1 MHKRPAVFFGNK
13 VFDFLVILIKPV
25 LVPFR
30 FKTQHCLSSGEDGR
44 FQQVTMC
51 FDVMLFRSG
60 VEVPKEDEFVFF
72 WGWLTRCYL
81 GLHRRLL

>member
-1 MHKRPAVFFGNK
+1 M
-13 VFDFLVILIKPV
+13 FDFLVIVIKPV

-30 FKTQHCLSSGEDGR
+30 FKTQHCLSSGKDGR
-44 FQQVTMC
+44 FQQVPTC
-51 FDVMLFRSG
+51 FDVMLLPEKTRSG
-60 VEVPKEDEFVFF
+60 IEVPKEDEFVFF